1 MVLSSINLIYVSF
14 KNANKHQIYLTLL
27 PLSKLAEAWG
37 GANGL
42 GTSGMMGGNQKA
54 RHYFAIFR
62 YDRKKF
68 PKKWDYSKILKGSDW
83 KVCIFMEYI
92 HHHDIKLIKLY
103 SSPNVLKLSNKPT
116 EFSPGNIARITA
128 SAISPGVPAPTKT
141 KRVARLAPCS
151 TGSVMMKPHWRQQQ
165 TQQTV

>member
-1 MVLSSINLIYVSF
+1 MFLVLSSINLIYVSL
-14 KNANKHQIYLTLL
+14 KNANKHQVYLTLL
-27 PLSKLAEAWG
+27 PLSKLAQAWG

-42 GTSGMMGGNQKA
+42 GTSGMMS
-54 RHYFAIFR
+54 FAMIGK
-62 YDRKKF
+62 DS
-68 PKKWDYSKILKGSDW
+68 PKQWDDSKILRDSDW

-92 HHHDIKLIKLY
+92 HHHDIKLIKLC
-103 SSPNVLKLSNKPT
+103 SSPDVLKLSNKPT

-151 TGSVMMKPHWRQQQ
+151 TGSVMVKPHWRQQQ